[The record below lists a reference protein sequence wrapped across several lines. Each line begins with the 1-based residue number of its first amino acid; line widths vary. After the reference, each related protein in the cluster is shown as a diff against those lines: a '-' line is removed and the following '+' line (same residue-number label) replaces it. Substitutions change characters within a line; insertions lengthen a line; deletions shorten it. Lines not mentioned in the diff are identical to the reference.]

1 VARLINAS
9 SAREIVFTRNATE
22 AINLVAHSWGNA
34 HLRPGDEVR
43 SPVLHPVCTAGLSTV
58 PSLLAG
64 VEAGGV
70 SGPLKRA
77 GRAGAGV
84 GGGAPQQPGA
94 LAAGLPA
101 HGRAAAPRP
110 ADGRHAGAGHAG
122 ARPCGAASHS
132 PPSILLPPL
141 RGTAWHGALSARCAQ
156 ALTQMLSPKTK
167 IVALVAVS
175 NMLGSILDTAY
186 VAEQAHRVRPWASEG
201 VSPCASCAPSC
212 AVWPGEVALWHC
224 PSAGRGE
231 SVRSACQ
238 MRLEV
243 HAVRRA
249 PGGRWAPG
257 CCWTAARRCRTCRWT
272 CGAWARTGSWPPR
285 TRCAGRPASA
295 SCGAGPRG
303 AGSCAAAAPLACCQA
318 GACKSGI
325 ASLL

>member
-1 VARLINAS
+1 MSVAEHHSNLVPWQLACQRTGARLRHVPLTADTQELDMQ
-9 SAREIVFTRNATE
+9 ARGPA
-22 AINLVAHSWGNA
+22 
-34 HLRPGDEVR
+34 
-43 SPVLHPVCTAGLSTV
+43 
-58 PSLLAG
+58 
-64 VEAGGV
+64 
-70 SGPLKRA
+70 GPLA
-77 GRAGAGV
+77 T
-84 GGGAPQQPGA
+84 
-94 LAAGLPA
+94 
-101 HGRAAAPRP
+101 
-110 ADGRHAGAGHAG
+110 
-122 ARPCGAASHS
+122 ARPRYFC
-132 PPSILLPPL
+132 LL